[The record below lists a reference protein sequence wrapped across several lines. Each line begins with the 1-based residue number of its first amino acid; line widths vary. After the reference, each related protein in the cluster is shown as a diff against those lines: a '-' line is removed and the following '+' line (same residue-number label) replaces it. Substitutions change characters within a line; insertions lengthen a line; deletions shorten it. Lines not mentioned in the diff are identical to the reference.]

1 MAKDFVIPTSP
12 EDIKKLQNAIEEA
25 SASLI
30 RQDAEKDLR
39 KEIHDALSEQVDIPK
54 AVFNRMVKVYYKSS
68 FRDDVQ
74 SAEDFRAAYEKVM
87 AGKDFTVGTD

>member
-1 MAKDFVIPTSP
+1 MAKEFVIPTSS
-12 EDIKKLQNAIEEA
+12 EDIKTLQGAIEEA

-39 KEIHDALSEQVDIPK
+39 KEIHDALKEKVDIPK

-68 FRDDVQ
+68 FRDEVQ
-74 SAEDFRAAYEKVM
+74 SAEDFRAAYETIM
-87 AGKDFTVGTD
+87 AGKDFNVDA